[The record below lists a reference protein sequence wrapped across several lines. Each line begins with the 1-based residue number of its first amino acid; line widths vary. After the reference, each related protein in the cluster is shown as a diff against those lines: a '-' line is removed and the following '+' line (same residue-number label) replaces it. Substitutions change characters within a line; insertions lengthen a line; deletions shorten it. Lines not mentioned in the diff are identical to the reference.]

1 MSEHTGIAFREGAYL
16 PVEDLSISVLDPAFS
31 CSDVVFD
38 AVSVTDGA
46 FFRLDDHMA
55 RFRASCD
62 HVYMTSPYS
71 DAEMM
76 HIMAQCVDRAGLSDA
91 LVLALCT
98 RGRFSDGR
106 AKGDPRLCENE
117 FIAYAVPYYT
127 TVPESCAQNGVHLWV
142 AETRRAPN
150 AAIDQRAKNFN
161 RMDLTRAQ
169 FEALNAGADAPLLC
183 STEGYI
189 AEGPGFNLWL
199 LRGRE
204 ALTPRDNLLEGIT
217 RKTVFE
223 LCTEAGLE
231 AKATD
236 LMPADLDD
244 ADEMFICSSAGGL
257 MPVTRLNDKPIGN
270 GAPGMTTS
278 QLRDL
283 YWQKRAEGWYTTAVA
298 DLVEL
303 SPAAHAVAE

>member
-98 RGRFSDGR
+98 RGRFSDGGV
-106 AKGDPRLCENE
+106 KGDPRRCENE

-142 AETRRAPN
+142 ADTRRAPN

-236 LMPADLDD
+236 LTP
-244 ADEMFICSSAGGL
+244 G
-257 MPVTRLNDKPIGN
+257 
-270 GAPGMTTS
+270 GAPGGANYLTQGRFPSCMELQTGGIVNRSFPGCNRNRENGNDQTHPH
-278 QLRDL
+278 R
-283 YWQKRAEGWYTTAVA
+283 RANRG
-298 DLVEL
+298 
-303 SPAAHAVAE
+303 AHAAQSLLRHP

>member
-98 RGRFSDGR
+98 RGRFSDGGV
-106 AKGDPRLCENE
+106 KGDPRLCENE

-127 TVPESCAQNGVHLWV
+127 TVPEACAQNGVHLWV

-236 LMPADLDD
+236 LTPAHLDD

-270 GAPGMTTS
+270 GAPGIATS

-298 DLVEL
+298 DLLEL
-303 SPAAHAVAE
+303 SPARGAAAE